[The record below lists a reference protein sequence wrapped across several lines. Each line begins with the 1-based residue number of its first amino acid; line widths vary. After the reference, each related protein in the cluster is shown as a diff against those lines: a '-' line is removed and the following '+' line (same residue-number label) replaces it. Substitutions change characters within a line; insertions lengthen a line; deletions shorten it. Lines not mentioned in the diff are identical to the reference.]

1 MSATAAQKK
10 AERMKAKSERVRSD
24 FELPSS
30 EVVIQDYTCS
40 LHLPGRIPALGTLW
54 ITQNYLAF
62 SGLLEKKVRELLPFR
77 RVSNVVTERY
87 FGLPNAICVDYDAA
101 SHKWFLSGLHN
112 RTETFALVDH
122 LHRFPVSYTR
132 VVKKPRRGAN
142 ISTEHERAQLL
153 AGATSKAPAAAASA
167 AASSSSSSSS
177 GAAPAAG
184 ADLKARAALLEQVDV
199 KTSAE
204 AVALVHQIRELAA
217 DTLAELND
225 QATTIDEMAGDLER
239 VEAATK
245 KGEQH
250 AKAVDSVMAAMA
262 SDNSDLKTEID
273 RHMGQRTKI
282 DIKERPE
289 ATVPVL
295 WKHKSDLLSQ
305 AELVLNRDTFVFV
318 DLREGVKPPRKQLR
332 KPEPYSNVT
341 CLIARAR
348 PYHVDVRLSKGTRI
362 RFMSAR
368 IQTAITEIAM
378 RAELP
383 SAAIVFEPLVRR
395 FGVDGIVNDV
405 EDVVIEESESDD
417 GDEQAQRLPDDDD
430 AAPDAPAAS
439 ASASAAAPATDL
451 SFVRPS
457 QQRVGAVA
465 DVKAAADIAKQDRE
479 VDEISSVLVELRHVA
494 DHMGKELERQTQQLE
509 KMNAEADATNAR
521 LARTAQTIDDLVE
534 N

>member
-24 FELPSS
+24 FELPPS

-77 RVSNVVTERY
+77 RVSNVVTERF

-142 ISTEHERAQLL
+142 ISTDHERAQLL
-153 AGATSKAPAAAASA
+153 AGATPKPAPAAAAA
-167 AASSSSSSSS
+167 ATSSSS

-225 QATTIDEMAGDLER
+225 QATTIDEMAGDLDR

-250 AKAVDSVMAAMA
+250 AKAVDSVMAAMT
-262 SDNSDLKTEID
+262 SDNSDLKSEID

-282 DIKERPE
+282 DVKERPE

-305 AELVLNRDTFVFV
+305 AELVLNRETFFFV

-417 GDEQAQRLPDDDD
+417 GDEQAQRLPDDNDGDDD
-430 AAPDAPAAS
+430 AAPDAPAA
-439 ASASAAAPATDL
+439 AAAAAAPATDL

-465 DVKAAADIAKQDRE
+465 DVKAAADIAKQERE
-479 VDEISSVLVELRHVA
+479 VDEISNVLVELRHVA